1 MEKSI
6 HETIE
11 NIIDKIKVIRK
22 EKGYSLENMADEL
35 NLSVSAYSKIKNKE
49 TKLTFERFLQIQRFL
64 EVPINKLLQ
73 IQPENI
79 FNLNVHPNGEGYQAN
94 EQHLYKGN
102 QKQTEL
108 LINKYEELIKSK
120 DEIISLLKKNK

>member
-35 NLSVSAYSKIKNKE
+35 NLSVSAYSKIENKE